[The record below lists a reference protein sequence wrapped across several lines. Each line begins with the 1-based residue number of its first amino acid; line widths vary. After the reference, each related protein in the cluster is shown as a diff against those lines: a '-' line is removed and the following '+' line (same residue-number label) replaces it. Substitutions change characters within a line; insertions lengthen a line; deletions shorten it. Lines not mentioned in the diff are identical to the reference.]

1 MNGMIRPVLVL
12 YAALAGSLLA
22 AQPVPR
28 SQCFSMESLPA
39 AERAESDAL
48 LLKALDSEALYTV
61 ITGLKPMS
69 GSFLSHQLD
78 VAKPNLERVERLR
91 QLMGPWQCG
100 PTVQF
105 DFHHL
110 ARAFEIGKPKEP
122 RVVRFMEGVVVHR
135 PRVAETIQAHP
146 ELFSVYGIT
155 PSANPAEVL
164 LAIEY
169 NETADRYRGLG
180 TLYGYPRAAV
190 EFFALNTPI
199 SQVRSTDPAKPAP
212 AAAETE
218 ARPAKRRFVNIPT
231 FGREKGGFVYAV
243 AAEAEETE
251 EDRALRAKA
260 LPILEE
266 YRRRRAL
273 YIGEGKPG
281 AAALLRDWFCRSE
294 SDCSP
299 TYATVPAPAR

>member
-1 MNGMIRPVLVL
+1 MNRMLRLPLL
-12 YAALAGSLLA
+12 LLA
-22 AQPVPR
+22 IAASTLLSAQPVPR
-28 SQCFSMESLPA
+28 TQCFALESLPPDQ
-39 AERAESDAL
+39 RAESDAL
-48 LLKALDSEALYTV
+48 LLRTLDSEALYTV

-78 VAKPNLERVERLR
+78 VAKPDLARVEKLR
-91 QLMGPWQCG
+91 QLMAPWHCG
-100 PTVQF
+100 STLQF

-135 PRVAETIQAHP
+135 PRLAETIQAHP

-169 NETADRYRGLG
+169 NETPDRYRGLG

-199 SQVRSTDPAKPAP
+199 SQARSADPAKPAP
-212 AAAETE
+212 AAESE
-218 ARPAKRRFVNIPT
+218 AKPAKRRFVNIPT

-243 AAEAEETE
+243 AAEAEETD
-251 EDRALRAKA
+251 EDRTLRAKA

-273 YIGEGKPG
+273 FIGEGKAG
-281 AAALLRDWFCRSE
+281 AAALLRDWFCRADN
-294 SDCSP
+294 DCSP
-299 TYATVPAPAR
+299 TYAAVTAPAQ